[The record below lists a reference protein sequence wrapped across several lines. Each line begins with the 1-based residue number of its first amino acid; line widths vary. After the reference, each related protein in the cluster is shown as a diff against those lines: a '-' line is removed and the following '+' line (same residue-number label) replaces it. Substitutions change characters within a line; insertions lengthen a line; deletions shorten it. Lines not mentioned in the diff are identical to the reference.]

1 MRLLPN
7 AGSKRGWLSYML
19 GGKHGSSSV
28 YRLTFGGDIPHRT
41 ERYANAREALRGAN
55 SLRQRQV
62 RFAIV
67 EVATG
72 RELTER
78 ELERRAK
85 EEDAHSAKRS

>member
-1 MRLLPN
+1 M
-7 AGSKRGWLSYML
+7 
-19 GGKHGSSSV
+19 

-41 ERYANAREALRGAN
+41 EHYANARETLKGAK

-62 RFAIV
+62 RFAIT

-72 RELTER
+72 HELTER

-85 EEDAHSAKRS
+85 EEDGSNAKRP